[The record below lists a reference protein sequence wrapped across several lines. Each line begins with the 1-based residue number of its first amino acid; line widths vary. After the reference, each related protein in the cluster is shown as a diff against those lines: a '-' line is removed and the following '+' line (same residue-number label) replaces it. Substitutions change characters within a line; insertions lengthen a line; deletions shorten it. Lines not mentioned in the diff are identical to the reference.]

1 MVCFLFPLCAGYPS
15 APQAP
20 AGYVPAPPHPAAAA
34 AYAATAPVAAATG
47 SPYAVYQQLYPGQ
60 APPPYDQQI
69 PAIMAAQQMYPH
81 VGVGTAMYSQAAS
94 PAGYY
99 ASAFTPMQAYYHP
112 LAYTYPQPQLR
123 PTIMIPNGYDGG
135 ARFDGIAAPVVP
147 GPPPGVPPT
156 PAQLAAMAGHNLT
169 LTQKKGGFLTGS
181 SDGGYAFW

>member
-1 MVCFLFPLCAGYPS
+1 MSEKKGYPT

-34 AYAATAPVAAATG
+34 AYAASAAPQQLAG

-69 PAIMAAQQMYPH
+69 PAIMAAQQQMYSH
-81 VGVGTAMYSQAAS
+81 VGVGTPMYSQAAS

-112 LAYTYPQPQLR
+112 LAYSYPQPQLR
-123 PTIMIPNGYDGG
+123 PAIMIPNGYDGG
-135 ARFDGIAAPVVP
+135 ARFDGISAPVVP
-147 GPPPGVPPT
+147 GPPPGVPPSA
-156 PAQLAAMAGHNLT
+156 AQLAAMAGHNIT
-169 LTQKKGGFLTGS
+169 LTQKKSGFLTGS
-181 SDGGYAFW
+181 SDGGYTFW

>member
-1 MVCFLFPLCAGYPS
+1 MSEKKGFPS

-20 AGYVPAPPHPAAAA
+20 PAGFVPAPPHPAAAA
-34 AYAATAPVAAATG
+34 YAATGPVTAAG

-99 ASAFTPMQAYYHP
+99 ASAFTPMQAYYP

-123 PTIMIPNGYDGG
+123 PTIMIPNGYDAG

-147 GPPPGVPPT
+147 APPPGVPPS
-156 PAQLAAMAGHNLT
+156 PAQLAAMAGHNIA
-169 LTQKKGGFLTGS
+169 LTQKKGSYLTGGS
-181 SDGGYAFW
+181 EGGYTFW